1 MRMKASLEVEQL
13 YKQLASVFGVSA
25 GEFIVFCSC
34 LNHQHEKHTEQQSAF
49 TFKDIALRLNISR
62 EAAKR
67 AMISLAIKKLII
79 RTSGGYTV
87 DVDALKA
94 VDL

>member
-1 MRMKASLEVEQL
+1 MRMKASLEVEQSF
-13 YKQLASVFGVSA
+13 KQLALVFGVSA

-34 LNHQHEKHTEQQSAF
+34 LNHQQEKYAEQQTAF
-49 TFKDIALRLNISR
+49 TFQDIALRLNISR

>member
-1 MRMKASLEVEQL
+1 
-13 YKQLASVFGVSA
+13 
-25 GEFIVFCSC
+25 
-34 LNHQHEKHTEQQSAF
+34 
-49 TFKDIALRLNISR
+49 
-62 EAAKR
+62 
-67 AMISLAIKKLII
+67 MISLAIKKLII